1 MRFWEESG
9 IRGRG
14 SRRAGAGRVPAAA
27 VAGLQSGVAAGLLGI
42 PVLPSVRAS
51 HRPSLGLK
59 SGASGQDEG
68 KVGRCLCN
76 GTATLR
82 GPAGLGGSE
91 PRGGGCL
98 RQEGSQPRRGARAGR
113 STQDNQVLWERKHE

>member
-68 KVGRCLCN
+68 KVGASATGLQRCGVQLVW
-76 GTATLR
+76 GIRAE
-82 GPAGLGGSE
+82 GGWMPEAGGLAA
-91 PRGGGCL
+91 
-98 RQEGSQPRRGARAGR
+98 QARRTCR
-113 STQDNQVLWERKHE
+113 EKHPG